1 MSYIFIF
8 MFSTFVTI
16 LGSSNNLPK
25 SLSKSERK
33 FVQNVVRIHGSKP
46 LEVIKLK
53 NGNILVNYSDQRI
66 VLGTDGFIHDLGILE
81 DGVWIDLGPEY

>member
-66 VLGTDGFIHDLGILE
+66 VLGTDGFIHDLEILE

>member
-1 MSYIFIF
+1 MSHIFIF

-53 NGNILVNYSDQRI
+53 NGNISVNYSDQRI
-66 VLGTDGFIHDLGILE
+66 VLGTDGFIHDLEILE

>member
-8 MFSTFVTI
+8 MFSTFVTMF
-16 LGSSNNLPK
+16 GSSNNLPK

-53 NGNILVNYSDQRI
+53 NGNISINYSDQRI
-66 VLGTDGFIHDLGILE
+66 VLGTDGFIHDLEILE